1 MPQPGRPRV
10 LTDFKQREV
19 IVLIFAGCSA
29 RRAAR
34 YVGCSQSTIMRE
46 ADRNS
51 VFREQL
57 KDAELQARLD
67 PLRAIQQASAT
78 HSAWWLDRTQ
88 PEFVDRS
95 PNYLSRNRV
104 RSLLQNLLDVVD
116 KESLAPS
123 THERLR
129 WHILAA
135 INDTSRKTQ
144 DSRQGRRE
152 LREAIEHYATKERPV
167 NPFTEI
173 RDFQT
178 ELEHEFGRRS
188 QFQRQAVAPEPSGAK
203 QPAINHANRG
213 HIAPCRASKSLISRQ
228 DRPRRGP
235 KQVGFEPPRG
245 SPPNARR
252 ILSLLVLR
260 SLPLTHFCL
269 KNLPSALSS
278 SPPTACC
285 AAP

>member
-10 LTDFKQREV
+10 LTDIKQREV
-19 IVLIFAGCSA
+19 IALIFAGCSA

-34 YVGCSQSTIMRE
+34 YVGCAHSTIMRE

-57 KDAELQARLD
+57 KDAELQARLH
-67 PLRAIQQASAT
+67 PLRAIQHAAAT
-78 HSAWWLDRTQ
+78 HWRAAAWWLDRTR
-88 PEFVDRS
+88 PEFADRN

-123 THERLR
+123 TRERLR

-135 INDTSRKTQ
+135 INGTARKAQ

-152 LREAIEHYATKERPV
+152 LREAIEHYATKDRPAD
-167 NPFTEI
+167 PFAEV

-178 ELEHEFGRRS
+178 ELEYEFGLSPRKPVTSPPSAKKQPTEPPGRS
-188 QFQRQAVAPEPSGAK
+188 Q
-203 QPAINHANRG
+203 
-213 HIAPCRASKSLISRQ
+213 
-228 DRPRRGP
+228 
-235 KQVGFEPPRG
+235 
-245 SPPNARR
+245 
-252 ILSLLVLR
+252 
-260 SLPLTHFCL
+260 
-269 KNLPSALSS
+269 PSAQAS
-278 SPPTACC
+278 T
-285 AAP
+285 